1 MFKELVIK
9 NTPVKKLDCL
19 YFYGRF
25 SPASWTNLIMGRQD
39 LSSQSNF
46 PIKLY
51 YNSNFGFLVN
61 LNFVLST

>member
-9 NTPVKKLDCL
+9 NTPVKKLDSL

-25 SPASWTNLIMGRQD
+25 SPASWTNLPMGRQD